1 MSSERSDET
10 SQKNREK
17 CHSIF
22 AERNE
27 DSELIRYLR
36 KRTEAV
42 KDKDY

>member
-1 MSSERSDET
+1 LI
-10 SQKNREK
+10 QQLQQW